1 MSNSKYQKKILPYV
15 FAILAFILIG
25 YSYAPYTLQGKV
37 VNQSDISSWNGMANE
52 IVTWNDAHPGDRTL
66 WTNSMFSGMPAT
78 TISVKYHG
86 DFTQYIYDILF
97 IGQRPASY
105 LIICMIGAFL
115 MFLAFGVNIW
125 LAILGAIAMAFCSY
139 NMQIIQVGHNSKMVA
154 IAFMPWVI
162 ASLVYAY
169 KKNPLWGSIF
179 FAFALSFQIK
189 ANHPQISYYLGI
201 IVLGFVI
208 WQLCAAIK
216 EKALPKFIKVSVMVL
231 VAGLLGIATNINH
244 LWPTYEYSK
253 HTMRGGTE
261 LAQNAPAHSQ
271 NAAAENNTAE
281 DKILSG
287 GKKEDKKSRS
297 GLDLSYATQWSYG
310 INETPNLFIPN
321 FNGGSSAG
329 ELSQKS
335 ETYKVLSQSYQGA
348 DQVIQQMPTY
358 WGPQSFTAGPMYMG
372 AICIFLFLLGFFVL
386 KGGLKWWVGGVSL
399 LALML
404 SWGSHFMGLTEFFFN
419 YAPLYNKFRTVSMI
433 LVILQV
439 MIPILAVLAANQMLN
454 GSVKKEEAKKG
465 MLWALGITGGIAL
478 LFAVFPSLAGN
489 FTSQSDSQL
498 PKEIAASLAQDR
510 ISLLRADAF
519 RSLVFVLLAATALWL
534 GFTKKLKPVHATIA
548 LIALVVIDM
557 WNVDKRYLS
566 SKDFVSK
573 QDFTSVLNKRPVDEM
588 ILNDKSPDYRVLDLS
603 VDPFNN
609 AYTSYW
615 HKTIGG
621 YSPAKLQR
629 YQDLI
634 EHDIMPEIQGI
645 VKELDSAKTI
655 SDANA
660 ALSYHPV
667 LSMLNTRYII
677 LNAQTPPLT
686 NNYALGNC
694 WFVNN
699 IVPAQNANDEME
711 KLQTIDPHNTAVI
724 SNDFLNKDAQLKEI
738 SSTQK
743 DTTADF
749 SSIALTSYAPNKLTY
764 HYSSKTPKIALFSEV
779 YYNPGWTATLK
790 SASGNQAGEKEL
802 NIFRANWILR
812 GVVLPAGAGEI
823 TFFFEPKSFTK
834 GETYSEIASGIL
846 MLLLLGGI
854 VCTIR
859 KKKKPQLAEN

>member
-1 MSNSKYQKKILPYV
+1 MSELKTQSRSKKLLPYIL
-15 FAILAFILIG
+15 AILVFIIIG

-86 DFTQYIYDILF
+86 DFTQYIYDLLF

-139 NMQIIQVGHNSKMVA
+139 NMQIIQVGHNSKMIA

-169 KKNPLWGSIF
+169 KRNWLWGAIF

-189 ANHPQISYYLGI
+189 ANHPQITYYLAI

-208 WQLCAAIK
+208 WQFCD
-216 EKALPKFIKVSVMVL
+216 ALKGKTFPKFFKISLAVL
-231 VAGLLGIATNINH
+231 IAGLLGIATNINH
-244 LWPTYEYSK
+244 LWPTYEYAK

-261 LAQNAPAHSQ
+261 LTQNTPAGLTKSV
-271 NAAAENNTAE
+271 
-281 DKILSG
+281 G
-287 GKKEDKKSRS
+287 GNKSRN
-297 GLDLSYATQWSYG
+297 GLDLEYATQWSYG

-329 ELSQKS
+329 ALSEKS
-335 ETYKVLSQSYQGA
+335 ETYKIISQNYQGA
-348 DQVIQQMPTY
+348 DKAIQQMPTY

-386 KGGLKWWVGGVSL
+386 KGGLKWWVGCVTL

-404 SWGSHFMGLTEFFFN
+404 SWGSHFMGLTELFFN

-439 MIPILAVLAANQMLN
+439 MIPILAVLAVNEMIN
-454 GSVKKEEAKKG
+454 GNIKKEEAKKA
-465 MLWALGITGGIAL
+465 MWWALGITGGFAL
-478 LFAVFPSLAGN
+478 LFAVFPSLAGS
-489 FTSQSDSQL
+489 FTGQSDSQL
-498 PKEIAASLAQDR
+498 PKEIAASLALDR

-519 RSLVFVLLAATALWL
+519 RSLIFVLLAAATLWY
-534 GFTKKLKPVHATIA
+534 GFTKKLKPIHATII
-548 LIALVVIDM
+548 LIVLVIFDM
-557 WNVDKRYLS
+557 WNIDKRYLS
-566 SKDFVSK
+566 SSDFVSK
-573 QDFTSVLNKRPVDEM
+573 QEFTSVLNKRPVDEM
-588 ILNDKSPDYRVLDLS
+588 ILNDKTPDYRVLDLS

-634 EHDIMPEIQGI
+634 EHDIMPEIQA
-645 VKELDSAKTI
+645 VAKELDSAKTI
-655 SDANA
+655 TEANA
-660 ALSYHPV
+660 AITYHPV

-677 LNAQTPPLT
+677 LNAKTPPLV
-686 NNYALGNC
+686 NSYALGNC

-699 IVPAQNANDEME
+699 VVPARDANDEIG
-711 KLQTIDPHNTAVI
+711 KLQSIDPHKTAVV
-724 SNDFLNKDAQLKEI
+724 SKDFLEKDVQLKQF
-738 SSTQK
+738 SAASK
-743 DTTADF
+743 DTAADF
-749 SSIALTSYAPNKLTY
+749 SSIALTSYAPNKLIY
-764 HYSSKTPKIALFSEV
+764 HYTAKSPKVALFSEV

-790 SASGNQAGEKEL
+790 NQSGEKEL

-812 GVVLPAGAGEI
+812 GLVLPAGEGDI

-834 GETYSEIASGIL
+834 GELYSEIASGIL
-846 MLLLLGGI
+846 ILLLIGGI
-854 VCTIR
+854 VYSVIKRR
-859 KKKKPQLAEN
+859 KLQPVAD